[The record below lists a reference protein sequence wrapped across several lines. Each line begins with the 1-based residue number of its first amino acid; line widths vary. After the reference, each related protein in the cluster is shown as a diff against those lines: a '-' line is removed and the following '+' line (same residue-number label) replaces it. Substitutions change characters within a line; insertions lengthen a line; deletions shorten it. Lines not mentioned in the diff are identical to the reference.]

1 MSSPELRRRIGWR
14 VRLFRVAH
22 QWSISALAAESGV
35 NSLIIDSIEAGE
47 PVDQVYLPM
56 IARALGVPEVD
67 LYSDADWA
75 VVKVLRPE
83 PESGY

>member
-14 VRLFRVAH
+14 VRLFRVAR

-35 NSLIIDSIEAGE
+35 DALVIDSIEAGE
-47 PVDQVYLPM
+47 PVDQVYMPIL
-56 IARALGVPEVD
+56 ARALGVPEVD

-75 VVKVLRPE
+75 VVKVLRSE